1 MRAARRLPARLAV
14 ALSLS
19 IGVAVVVV
27 VGAVL
32 VLGIGAATGVAQAQ
46 PSAPSVRSAPS
57 APSAPSVP
65 TGPAAPTAP
74 STPPSPPGAAT
85 AADERNRH
93 GFDHAAHARALAASA
108 APPIAC
114 ASCHPLMPATATG
127 PSGALGKRPD
137 HAACFGACHG
147 AQPTRQ
153 EWPATAPPPAGATA
167 PDDGADDGP
176 ALSARARTCLTCH
189 AAADLAARRFAVAY
203 PPYALRPDWI
213 APLPHGSHRQVE
225 CGSCHPLPGAPLAK
239 PAGRAAAK
247 PAAAHARCLGCHGA
261 AATPASALANQ
272 PSSAASG
279 APSGS
284 PSGAPAT
291 APTSAPTFA
300 MSECERCHRAAPP
313 PAVSAPLTVTAAFSH
328 QRHQRHAAKQH
339 GAGKDG
345 AADEAACSP
354 CHRELASERH
364 DGRTRPTAATCA
376 TAACHDGK
384 AAFSI
389 TERCTQCHKEAPAG
403 LYPVARPAGRF
414 LHRQHAAA
422 VASVGCQGCHR
433 LGTGGLT
440 VERAGH
446 AACASCHAADF
457 GAAQP
462 VICGAC
468 HGSTEPWRPLRA
480 DRLPAES
487 TEFGARLD
495 HGSHA
500 QPCQRCHTLDTR
512 ARQLRLPRDHSACA
526 GSGCHEPQGGP
537 APALTACAECHQ
549 LELVLERDQQRRRA
563 PWSVRQRFDH
573 GSHRSDGS
581 GAALACSRC
590 HGDVSGPL
598 ATMAT
603 PKKRSCE
610 TCHDGRAAFS
620 VTGTGCNR
628 CHGGPR

>member
-1 MRAARRLPARLAV
+1 
-14 ALSLS
+14 
-19 IGVAVVVV
+19 
-27 VGAVL
+27 
-32 VLGIGAATGVAQAQ
+32 
-46 PSAPSVRSAPS
+46 
-57 APSAPSVP
+57 
-65 TGPAAPTAP
+65 
-74 STPPSPPGAAT
+74 
-85 AADERNRH
+85 
-93 GFDHAAHARALAASA
+93 
-108 APPIAC
+108 
-114 ASCHPLMPATATG
+114 
-127 PSGALGKRPD
+127 
-137 HAACFGACHG
+137 
-147 AQPTRQ
+147 
-153 EWPATAPPPAGATA
+153 
-167 PDDGADDGP
+167 
-176 ALSARARTCLTCH
+176 
-189 AAADLAARRFAVAY
+189 
-203 PPYALRPDWI
+203 
-213 APLPHGSHRQVE
+213 
-225 CGSCHPLPGAPLAK
+225 
-239 PAGRAAAK
+239 
-247 PAAAHARCLGCHGA
+247 
-261 AATPASALANQ
+261 
-272 PSSAASG
+272 
-279 APSGS
+279 
-284 PSGAPAT
+284 
-291 APTSAPTFA
+291 

-313 PAVSAPLTVTAAFSH
+313 PATAAQLTVTAAFSH
-328 QRHQRHAAKQH
+328 QRHQRYAAKQS
-339 GAGKDG
+339 GAGKGG
-345 AADEAACSP
+345 ATGEAACAP
-354 CHRELASERH
+354 CHRELASERN

-384 AAFSI
+384 AAFPI

-433 LGTGGLT
+433 LGSGGLT

-480 DRLPAES
+480 DRLPAET

-526 GSGCHEPQGGP
+526 GGGCHQPQGGP
-537 APALTACAECHQ
+537 PPALTACAECHQ
-549 LELVLERDQQRRRA
+549 LELVVERDQQRRRA
-563 PWSVRQRFDH
+563 AWSVRQRFDH
-573 GSHRSDGS
+573 GRHRSDGS
-581 GAALACSRC
+581 GAALACTQC
-590 HGDVSGPL
+590 HSDVSGSL
-598 ATMAT
+598 DAMAT